1 MAVLFLCLFSGAG
14 NNLRSSY
21 IFRMQQETL
30 FPQII
35 TEPPQERT
43 TGRSQ
48 RQRSL
53 RDHQKVTASED
64 HQEAS
69 EGHSVTER
77 SLRNHHQIIMNCTNI
92 YELLQLQRTSENIP
106 IKHTE
111 DTAGTQHRKNQTG
124 KSYHS
129 RNTVTAGAKPQ
140 QTGTI
145 PKHYSS
151 QRNSIL
157 KLPSH
162 QTGNNLRSRSQT
174 TSKTEPPEGQQ
185 HWKIITA

>member
-1 MAVLFLCLFSGAG
+1 MP
-14 NNLRSSY
+14 
-21 IFRMQQETL
+21 IFRSRKQSPQL
-30 FPQII
+30 SHFPDAAGV
-35 TEPPQERT
+35 TFPADHHGT
-43 TGRSQ
+43 ATGTNNR
-48 RQRSL
+48 
-53 RDHQKVTASED
+53 KVTSSED
-64 HQEAS
+64 HQEAP
-69 EGHSVTER
+69 EGHIIGR
-77 SLRNHHQIIMNCTNI
+77 SYHRKITVYNQIIMNYTNI